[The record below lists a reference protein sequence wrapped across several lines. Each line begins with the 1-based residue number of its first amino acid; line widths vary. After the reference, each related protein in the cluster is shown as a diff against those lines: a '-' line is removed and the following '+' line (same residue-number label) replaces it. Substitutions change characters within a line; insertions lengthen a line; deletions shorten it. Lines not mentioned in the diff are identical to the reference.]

1 MVLRQHAKTI
11 GVIAISLACIGLL
24 WIAWS
29 APSPS
34 PVEVDHSE
42 TEADAPD
49 PFEDAALTGQ
59 VRDPEGEAVADA
71 TVMVRRAGVPGTAHT
86 TRTNS
91 DGRYGF
97 IDLPAGKWRLDAAA
111 KGLLSPGPEQ
121 VRAIAIETDDE
132 TSLEVNLTL
141 RREAQVSGRVI
152 AGDKGL
158 SNVPI
163 DVHYQ
168 ASVGIAG
175 KLAPYLSRRAGATDA
190 EGRFSLAVAPGR
202 FVLVVRD
209 RALGERKS
217 EAIRLADGAQR
228 SGLRIDFSPGGR
240 VEGKVQSSAG
250 QTVRATLVL
259 SGAGLER
266 PRHTETDA
274 RGHFALKGVPSGTYT
289 LAASAAGFQGAKT
302 QLSVRPN
309 AVTTHD
315 FLLVEQRGITG
326 KVIDDDDKPVARAR
340 VVLNWG
346 AAEVTVYCDDA
357 GNFRWRRDGVP
368 AETVRAMAFS
378 TSHSP
383 SAWVSAG
390 SEGILTLRVSK
401 GGFITG
407 RVVGPDGDGVF
418 PAAVAVAAMDVAPP
432 NPYKATDLK
441 STRIGNREGTF
452 RLGPLRPGRYSLRGE
467 SRKHSPGL
475 VTDILV
481 SADHTTANIEIR
493 LTRGGVIRGV
503 VRDAA
508 NTPIGGAR
516 VTLWLPNAVMPPRIA
531 QADADGIYAITGLP
545 KGRFSLRVQQQGY
558 LTSLSSGVELSEG
571 EEVDRDLVLR
581 KAKKGERF
589 AFQGIG
595 ATLARKGDGIAV
607 GNLIANSP
615 AMAAGLRSGDV
626 ITAVDGQGTQKK
638 GIREVVEWIR
648 GEPDSTVTLAVIR
661 GGKPMNIEIRRGNV
675 IMK

>member
-1 MVLRQHAKTI
+1 MVLRQRAKTI

-34 PVEVDHSE
+34 PDQVDPDQAEV
-42 TEADAPD
+42 DAPD
-49 PFEDAALTGQ
+49 PFEDAALTGV
-59 VRDPEGEAVADA
+59 VRDPEGEAVVGA
-71 TVMVRRAGVPGTAHT
+71 TVMVRRAGVPSTAHT
-86 TRTNS
+86 TRTDS
-91 DGRYGF
+91 AGRYGF

-141 RREAQVSGRVI
+141 RREARVSGRVI

-168 ASVGIAG
+168 ASVGVAG
-175 KLAPYLSRRAGATDA
+175 KLAPYLSRRVGATDV

-209 RALGERKS
+209 RSLGERKTD
-217 EAIRLADGAQR
+217 AINLADGAQR

-240 VEGKVQSSAG
+240 VEGKVQTSAG
-250 QTVRATLVL
+250 QVVRATLVL
-259 SGAGLER
+259 SGAGLAQ
-266 PRHTETDA
+266 PRRTNADA
-274 RGHFALKGVPSGTYT
+274 RGHFTLKGVPSGSYT
-289 LAASAAGFQGAKT
+289 LAASAPGFQDATT
-302 QLSVRPN
+302 QLSVRPD

-315 FLLVEQRGITG
+315 FLLIEMRGLTG
-326 KVIDDDDKPVARAR
+326 RVIDDADKPVPRAR

-357 GNFRWRRDGVP
+357 GSFRWRRDGVP
-368 AETVRAMAFS
+368 AQTVRAMAFS
-378 TSHSP
+378 RNHSP

-418 PAAVAVAAMDVAPP
+418 PAAVAVASMDVASP
-432 NPYKATDLK
+432 NPFKPSDLT

-452 RLGPLRPGRYSLRGE
+452 RLGPLPPGRYSLRGE
-467 SRKHSPGL
+467 SQKHSPGL
-475 VTDILV
+475 VADILV

-493 LTRGGVIRGV
+493 LTRGGAIRGV
-503 VRDAA
+503 VRDDA
-508 NTPIGGAR
+508 NAPIPGAR

-531 QADADGIYAITGLP
+531 RADAEGMYAITGLP

-558 LTSLSSGVELSEG
+558 LTSLSSGVELAEG
-571 EEVDRDLVLR
+571 EDVDRDLVLR

-595 ATLARKGDGIAV
+595 ATLTRKGGGIAV

-615 AMAAGLRSGDV
+615 AMAAGLQSGDV

-638 GIREVVEWIR
+638 GLREVVEWIR
-648 GEPDSTVTLAVIR
+648 GEPDSTVTLAVVR

-675 IMK
+675 VMK